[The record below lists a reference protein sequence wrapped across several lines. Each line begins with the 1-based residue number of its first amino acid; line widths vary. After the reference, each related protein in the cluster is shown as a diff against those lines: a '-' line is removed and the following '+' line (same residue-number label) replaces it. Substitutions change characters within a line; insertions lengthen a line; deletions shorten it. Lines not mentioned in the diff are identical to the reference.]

1 MTIVEGENNDPISQ
15 GDLVRCGL
23 RYFGW
28 YFLAWFVLAVVF
40 YFFPQ
45 WSFSGASIA
54 MVLTAAGMTYS
65 RFLKDKRRLP
75 SRPEYWSLVLLS
87 TFLSIIMELLIAL
100 FIIAQGGMPG
110 FGVGLWIGVVAITGI
125 RGLFMHMIYYSKFVG
140 TSLLKRSEKK
150 QKVRA

>member
-1 MTIVEGENNDPISQ
+1 
-15 GDLVRCGL
+15 
-23 RYFGW
+23 
-28 YFLAWFVLAVVF
+28 
-40 YFFPQ
+40 
-45 WSFSGASIA
+45 